1 MVLIVKILDLWNPQ
15 YEMMLSIIEIIYIYI
30 HVDICVYYMNSHNV
44 IIETYIN
51 QY

>member
-1 MVLIVKILDLWNPQ
+1 MKSTVWNDVKYNWN
-15 YEMMLSIIEIIYIYI
+15 YIYI

>member
-15 YEMMLSIIEIIYIYI
+15 YEMMLSIIEIIYI
-30 HVDICVYYMNSHNV
+30 HVDICVYCMNSHNV

>member
-15 YEMMLSIIEIIYIYI
+15 YEMMLSIIEIIYIY
-30 HVDICVYYMNSHNV
+30 VDICVYYMNSHNV